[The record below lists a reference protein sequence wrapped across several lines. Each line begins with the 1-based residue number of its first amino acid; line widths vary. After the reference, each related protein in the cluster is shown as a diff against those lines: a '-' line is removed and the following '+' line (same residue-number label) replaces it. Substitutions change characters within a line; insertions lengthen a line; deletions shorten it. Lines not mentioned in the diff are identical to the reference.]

1 MFGEKQSKNSVL
13 QNMPQD
19 GLRSVVYRSFVT
31 CDDSKGV
38 VNCKTIKKSRTGS
51 QQMDHKNESQRTR
64 KNSNTAMAYYMERED
79 MVSKGFTEEVHSPSS
94 FQVMEVSRGAQKLN
108 QMIDSWSKGVIF
120 DGQSKDI
127 AQDLLKGA
135 LDLQESLVMLGKS
148 QEASL
153 YMSQVR
159 KKPHEKS
166 ESRRIDEMEIRRTNS
181 SPIGDQNCSMGFQ
194 KPRISTDGSSRNQ
207 IEELKKVIRDSLAKQ
222 NLLPN
227 LTTQETGYLHQRD
240 LSSASEIPS
249 TSSNQSLNV
258 DAYDFDSPDSSLSSK
273 APQKK
278 EKKGPNLIAKLM
290 GLEDLPSK
298 TSQNTL
304 QKHLERERISNQ
316 RRPIFDIDMPK
327 GRKPQSIAQRVNPE
341 RKTLKEILDTLQFK
355 GLLRSN
361 SIEELKP
368 QSDHSNNSHSKQRVI
383 DEIPPIVLIKP
394 FRVPRL
400 VDQLHTA
407 VLREEK
413 SFNTKKMLR
422 KLTIKRELS
431 FNTHKEG
438 ALSSKKMHCK
448 MEVEE
453 EETPIK
459 TLSIEEVTREHKEV
473 VRKPEGKE
481 IKPKEKVS
489 HKLKAS
495 VPVDHRLQTKEAI
508 VKKLKADRFQNNA
521 SASRK
526 PLKMENKKG
535 KIVSRCK
542 DQATVTSTKPRK
554 SGNVSN
560 SCLVNN
566 QISRKPSTTQNT
578 SSKHATKTI
587 SSSDQKK
594 NQMKKKKPV
603 RELTAI
609 KSIENFGSKEDDMS
623 INFKSEI
630 CSPLIRI
637 DTTLADQF
645 PVDEEK
651 DASESN
657 IGEHCSNSQSSLS
670 DVTPVSPKHEMDE
683 KTVEEAY
690 DYILHSRKDIKSFKS
705 GNNLKHFLLSSPSF
719 LTHAEELF
727 DLDVCTP
734 TILLTSCTSDFIEA
748 NVRLS
753 LECANELIERKS
765 LRGSQTVHPLLLTHE
780 GNLRVCTSVDKLL
793 EEVCSVVESLR
804 RYSKFGGELL
814 PQDSLYS
821 MLERDISC
829 NGIEN
834 GIWDFSWRYEFS
846 ADDAEQVA
854 TEIEKLVFCELI
866 EEVLT

>member
-1 MFGEKQSKNSVL
+1 
-13 QNMPQD
+13 MPQD

-31 CDDSKGV
+31 CDDPKGV
-38 VNCKTIKKSRTGS
+38 LNCKKIKKSRTGS
-51 QQMDHKNESQRTR
+51 QQMDHKNESQRSR
-64 KNSNTAMAYYMERED
+64 KNSNTAMAYHTERED
-79 MVSKGFTEEVHSPSS
+79 MVSKGFTEEVHSQST

-181 SPIGDQNCSMGFQ
+181 SPIGDRNCSMGFQ
-194 KPRISTDGSSRNQ
+194 KPRISTDGSSRNH

-227 LTTQETGYLHQRD
+227 PTTQETGYLHQRD

-258 DAYDFDSPDSSLSSK
+258 DAYDLDSPDSSLSSK

-278 EKKGPNLIAKLM
+278 KKGPNLIAKLM

-355 GLLRSN
+355 GLPRSN

-368 QSDHSNNSHSKQRVI
+368 QSDHSDDSRSKQRVI
-383 DEIPPIVLIKP
+383 DETPPIVLIKP
-394 FRVPRL
+394 FRAPRL

-407 VLREEK
+407 ALREEK
-413 SFNTKKMLR
+413 SFNTKKLR

-438 ALSSKKMHCK
+438 ALSSKKMHSK

-481 IKPKEKVS
+481 VKPKERVS

-495 VPVDHRLQTKEAI
+495 VPVDHRLQTKEAT

-526 PLKMENKKG
+526 LLKMENKKG
-535 KIVSRCK
+535 EIVSRCK

-554 SGNVSN
+554 SGNGSN

-566 QISRKPSTTQNT
+566 LISRQPSTTQNT

-609 KSIENFGSKEDDMS
+609 KSVM
-623 INFKSEI
+623 
-630 CSPLIRI
+630 
-637 DTTLADQF
+637 
-645 PVDEEK
+645 
-651 DASESN
+651 
-657 IGEHCSNSQSSLS
+657 
-670 DVTPVSPKHEMDE
+670 
-683 KTVEEAY
+683 
-690 DYILHSRKDIKSFKS
+690 
-705 GNNLKHFLLSSPSF
+705 NLP
-719 LTHAEELF
+719 
-727 DLDVCTP
+727 
-734 TILLTSCTSDFIEA
+734 LTSLND
-748 NVRLS
+748 
-753 LECANELIERKS
+753 
-765 LRGSQTVHPLLLTHE
+765 
-780 GNLRVCTSVDKLL
+780 SVLMT
-793 EEVCSVVESLR
+793 
-804 RYSKFGGELL
+804 F
-814 PQDSLYS
+814 
-821 MLERDISC
+821 
-829 NGIEN
+829 
-834 GIWDFSWRYEFS
+834 
-846 ADDAEQVA
+846 
-854 TEIEKLVFCELI
+854 
-866 EEVLT
+866 

>member
-1 MFGEKQSKNSVL
+1 
-13 QNMPQD
+13 MPHD

-31 CDDSKGV
+31 CDDPKGV
-38 VNCKTIKKSRTGS
+38 VNCKTIKKSRTSS

-64 KNSNTAMAYYMERED
+64 KNSNTAMAYYTERED
-79 MVSKGFTEEVHSPSS
+79 MVSKGFTEEVHSQSS

-120 DGQSKDI
+120 GGQSKDI

-159 KKPHEKS
+159 KKPHENS

-181 SPIGDQNCSMGFQ
+181 SPIGDRNCSMGFQ
-194 KPRISTDGSSRNQ
+194 KPRISTDGSSRNH

-227 LTTQETGYLHQRD
+227 LTTQENLHQRD

-258 DAYDFDSPDSSLSSK
+258 DAYDFDSPDSSLPSK
-273 APQKK
+273 APKK
-278 EKKGPNLIAKLM
+278 KKKGPNLIAKLM

-298 TSQNTL
+298 TSQNTI

-327 GRKPQSIAQRVNPE
+327 GRKPQSIAQRVDPE
-341 RKTLKEILDTLQFK
+341 QKTLKEILDTLQFK

-368 QSDHSNNSHSKQRVI
+368 QSDHSDDSHSKQRVI
-383 DEIPPIVLIKP
+383 DETPPIVLIKP
-394 FRVPRL
+394 FCAPRL

-438 ALSSKKMHCK
+438 ALSSKKMHSK

-473 VRKPEGKE
+473 VRKLEGKE
-481 IKPKEKVS
+481 VKPIEKVS

-535 KIVSRCK
+535 KIVSRRK

-554 SGNVSN
+554 SGNGSN

-566 QISRKPSTTQNT
+566 QISRQLSTTQNI

-637 DTTLADQF
+637 DTTLTDQF

-651 DASESN
+651 DVSESN

-670 DVTPVSPKHEMDE
+670 DVTPVSPKHEMDDQ
-683 KTVEEAY
+683 TVEEAY
-690 DYILHSRKDIKSFKS
+690 NYILHSRTDIKSFKS
-705 GNNLKHFLLSSPSF
+705 GNNLKDFLLSSPSF

-753 LECANELIERKS
+753 LECADELIERKS
-765 LRGSQTVHPLLLTHE
+765 LRGSQTVHPLLLTHV
-780 GNLRVCTSVDKLL
+780 GNLRVRTSVDKLL
-793 EEVCSVVESLR
+793 EEVCSVVESLSS
-804 RYSKFGGELL
+804 YSKFGGELL
-814 PQDSLYS
+814 PQYSLYS

-846 ADDAEQVA
+846 ADDAEQVV

>member
-1 MFGEKQSKNSVL
+1 
-13 QNMPQD
+13 MPQD

-222 NLLPN
+222 ILLPN

-278 EKKGPNLIAKLM
+278 EKKGPILIAKLM

-368 QSDHSNNSHSKQRVI
+368 QSDHSDDSHSKQRVI

-603 RELTAI
+603 MELTAI
-609 KSIENFGSKEDDMS
+609 KSVM
-623 INFKSEI
+623 
-630 CSPLIRI
+630 
-637 DTTLADQF
+637 
-645 PVDEEK
+645 
-651 DASESN
+651 
-657 IGEHCSNSQSSLS
+657 
-670 DVTPVSPKHEMDE
+670 
-683 KTVEEAY
+683 
-690 DYILHSRKDIKSFKS
+690 
-705 GNNLKHFLLSSPSF
+705 NLP
-719 LTHAEELF
+719 
-727 DLDVCTP
+727 
-734 TILLTSCTSDFIEA
+734 LTSLYD
-748 NVRLS
+748 
-753 LECANELIERKS
+753 
-765 LRGSQTVHPLLLTHE
+765 
-780 GNLRVCTSVDKLL
+780 SVLMT
-793 EEVCSVVESLR
+793 
-804 RYSKFGGELL
+804 F
-814 PQDSLYS
+814 
-821 MLERDISC
+821 
-829 NGIEN
+829 
-834 GIWDFSWRYEFS
+834 
-846 ADDAEQVA
+846 
-854 TEIEKLVFCELI
+854 
-866 EEVLT
+866 

>member
-1 MFGEKQSKNSVL
+1 
-13 QNMPQD
+13 MPQD
-19 GLRSVVYRSFVT
+19 GIRSVVYRSFVT
-31 CDDSKGV
+31 CDDPKGV

-51 QQMDHKNESQRTR
+51 QQMDQKNESQRTR
-64 KNSNTAMAYYMERED
+64 KNSNTAMAYDTERVD
-79 MVSKGFTEEVHSPSS
+79 TVSKGFAEEVHSQSS

-181 SPIGDQNCSMGFQ
+181 SPIGDRNCSMGFQ
-194 KPRISTDGSSRNQ
+194 KPRMSTDGSSRNY

-240 LSSASEIPS
+240 LSSVSEIPS
-249 TSSNQSLNV
+249 TSSNQSLDV

-278 EKKGPNLIAKLM
+278 KKGPNLIAKLM

-327 GRKPQSIAQRVNPE
+327 GRKPQSKAQRVDPE
-341 RKTLKEILDTLQFK
+341 WKTLKEILDTLQFK

-361 SIEELKP
+361 SVEELEP
-368 QSDHSNNSHSKQRVI
+368 Q
-383 DEIPPIVLIKP
+383 
-394 FRVPRL
+394 
-400 VDQLHTA
+400 
-407 VLREEK
+407 
-413 SFNTKKMLR
+413 
-422 KLTIKRELS
+422 ELS

-438 ALSSKKMHCK
+438 ALSSKKMHSK

-481 IKPKEKVS
+481 VKPKEKVS

-526 PLKMENKKG
+526 QLKMENKKG
-535 KIVSRCK
+535 KIVSRCE

-554 SGNVSN
+554 SGNGSN
-560 SCLVNN
+560 IVNN
-566 QISRKPSTTQNT
+566 QISRQPSTTQNT

-609 KSIENFGSKEDDMS
+609 KSIEVFGSKEDDMS

-637 DTTLADQF
+637 GTTLVDQF

-651 DASESN
+651 DASGSN
-657 IGEHCSNSQSSLS
+657 IGVIARVL
-670 DVTPVSPKHEMDE
+670 
-683 KTVEEAY
+683 
-690 DYILHSRKDIKSFKS
+690 
-705 GNNLKHFLLSSPSF
+705 FLMS
-719 LTHAEELF
+719 H
-727 DLDVCTP
+727 
-734 TILLTSCTSDFIEA
+734 
-748 NVRLS
+748 
-753 LECANELIERKS
+753 
-765 LRGSQTVHPLLLTHE
+765 Q
-780 GNLRVCTSVDKLL
+780 
-793 EEVCSVVESLR
+793 
-804 RYSKFGGELL
+804 
-814 PQDSLYS
+814 
-821 MLERDISC
+821 
-829 NGIEN
+829 
-834 GIWDFSWRYEFS
+834 
-846 ADDAEQVA
+846 
-854 TEIEKLVFCELI
+854 
-866 EEVLT
+866 

>member
-1 MFGEKQSKNSVL
+1 
-13 QNMPQD
+13 
-19 GLRSVVYRSFVT
+19 
-31 CDDSKGV
+31 
-38 VNCKTIKKSRTGS
+38 
-51 QQMDHKNESQRTR
+51 MDHKNESQRTR

-108 QMIDSWSKGVIF
+108 QMIDLWSKGVIF

-148 QEASL
+148 QEASS

-166 ESRRIDEMEIRRTNS
+166 ESRRIDEMEIRRPNS

-207 IEELKKVIRDSLAKQ
+207 IKELKKVIRDSLAKQ

-361 SIEELKP
+361 STEELKP
-368 QSDHSNNSHSKQRVI
+368 QSDHSDDPHSKQRVI

-431 FNTHKEG
+431 FNTHKEW

-459 TLSIEEVTREHKEV
+459 TLSIEEVAREHKEV

-542 DQATVTSTKPRK
+542 DQATVTSTKTRK

-637 DTTLADQF
+637 DTTLVDQF

-765 LRGSQTVHPLLLTHE
+765 LRGSQTVHPLLLTHV

>member
-1 MFGEKQSKNSVL
+1 
-13 QNMPQD
+13 MPQD
-19 GLRSVVYRSFVT
+19 GIRSVVYRSFVT
-31 CDDSKGV
+31 CDDPKGV

-51 QQMDHKNESQRTR
+51 QQMDQKNESQRTR
-64 KNSNTAMAYYMERED
+64 KNSNTAMAYDTERVD
-79 MVSKGFTEEVHSPSS
+79 TVSKGFAEEVHSQSS

-181 SPIGDQNCSMGFQ
+181 SPIGDRNCSMGFQ
-194 KPRISTDGSSRNQ
+194 KPRMSTDGSLRNY

-240 LSSASEIPS
+240 LSSVSEIPS
-249 TSSNQSLNV
+249 TSSNQSLDV
-258 DAYDFDSPDSSLSSK
+258 DTYDFDSPDSSLSSK

-278 EKKGPNLIAKLM
+278 KKGPNLIAKLM

-327 GRKPQSIAQRVNPE
+327 GRKPQSKAQRVDPE
-341 RKTLKEILDTLQFK
+341 WKTLEEILDTLQFK

-361 SIEELKP
+361 SVEELEP
-368 QSDHSNNSHSKQRVI
+368 QSDHSDNSHSKQRVI
-383 DEIPPIVLIKP
+383 DETPPIVLIKP
-394 FRVPRL
+394 FCAPCL
-400 VDQLHTA
+400 
-407 VLREEK
+407 
-413 SFNTKKMLR
+413 
-422 KLTIKRELS
+422 LS

-438 ALSSKKMHCK
+438 ALSSKKMHSK

-481 IKPKEKVS
+481 VKPKEKVS

-535 KIVSRCK
+535 KIVSRCE

-554 SGNVSN
+554 SGNGSN
-560 SCLVNN
+560 IVNN
-566 QISRKPSTTQNT
+566 QISRQPSTTQNT

-609 KSIENFGSKEDDMS
+609 KSIEVFGSKEDDMS

-637 DTTLADQF
+637 GTTLADQF

-651 DASESN
+651 DASGSN

-670 DVTPVSPKHEMDE
+670 DVTPVSPKHEMDN
-683 KTVEEAY
+683 KTVEEGY
-690 DYILHSRKDIKSFKS
+690 NYILHSRTDIKSFKS
-705 GNNLKHFLLSSPSF
+705 GNNLKDFLLSSPSF
-719 LTHAEELF
+719 LTHAEEIF
-727 DLDVCTP
+727 DLDVCT
-734 TILLTSCTSDFIEA
+734 TILQTSCTSDFIEA

-765 LRGSQTVHPLLLTHE
+765 LQGSQTVHPLLLTHV

-804 RYSKFGGELL
+804 SYSKF
-814 PQDSLYS
+814 D
-821 MLERDISC
+821 
-829 NGIEN
+829 
-834 GIWDFSWRYEFS
+834 
-846 ADDAEQVA
+846 DDAEQVV
-854 TEIEKLVFCELI
+854 TEIETLVFCELI

>member
-1 MFGEKQSKNSVL
+1 
-13 QNMPQD
+13 MPQD

-31 CDDSKGV
+31 CDDPKGV
-38 VNCKTIKKSRTGS
+38 LNCKKIKKSRTGS

-64 KNSNTAMAYYMERED
+64 KNSNTAMAYYTERED
-79 MVSKGFTEEVHSPSS
+79 MVSKGFTEEVHSQST

-127 AQDLLKGA
+127 AHDLLKGA

-181 SPIGDQNCSMGFQ
+181 SPIGDRNCSMGFQ
-194 KPRISTDGSSRNQ
+194 KPRISTDGSSRNH

-227 LTTQETGYLHQRD
+227 PATQETGYLHQRD

-258 DAYDFDSPDSSLSSK
+258 DAYDLDSPDSSLSSK

-278 EKKGPNLIAKLM
+278 KKGPNLIAKLM

-355 GLLRSN
+355 GLQRSN

-368 QSDHSNNSHSKQRVI
+368 QSDHSDDSHSKQRVI
-383 DEIPPIVLIKP
+383 DETPPIVLIKP
-394 FRVPRL
+394 FRAPRL

-413 SFNTKKMLR
+413 SFNTKKLR

-438 ALSSKKMHCK
+438 ALSSKKMHSK

-481 IKPKEKVS
+481 VKPKEKVS
-489 HKLKAS
+489 HKPKAS
-495 VPVDHRLQTKEAI
+495 VPVDHILQTKEAT

-526 PLKMENKKG
+526 LLKMENKKG
-535 KIVSRCK
+535 EIVSRCK

-554 SGNVSN
+554 SGNGSN

-566 QISRKPSTTQNT
+566 LISRQPSTTQNT
-578 SSKHATKTI
+578 SAKHATKTI

-594 NQMKKKKPV
+594 NHMKKKKPV

-609 KSIENFGSKEDDMS
+609 KSVM
-623 INFKSEI
+623 
-630 CSPLIRI
+630 
-637 DTTLADQF
+637 
-645 PVDEEK
+645 
-651 DASESN
+651 
-657 IGEHCSNSQSSLS
+657 
-670 DVTPVSPKHEMDE
+670 
-683 KTVEEAY
+683 
-690 DYILHSRKDIKSFKS
+690 
-705 GNNLKHFLLSSPSF
+705 NLP
-719 LTHAEELF
+719 
-727 DLDVCTP
+727 
-734 TILLTSCTSDFIEA
+734 LTSL
-748 NVRLS
+748 NV
-753 LECANELIERKS
+753 
-765 LRGSQTVHPLLLTHE
+765 Q
-780 GNLRVCTSVDKLL
+780 
-793 EEVCSVVESLR
+793 
-804 RYSKFGGELL
+804 F
-814 PQDSLYS
+814 
-821 MLERDISC
+821 
-829 NGIEN
+829 
-834 GIWDFSWRYEFS
+834 
-846 ADDAEQVA
+846 
-854 TEIEKLVFCELI
+854 
-866 EEVLT
+866 

>member
-1 MFGEKQSKNSVL
+1 
-13 QNMPQD
+13 
-19 GLRSVVYRSFVT
+19 
-31 CDDSKGV
+31 
-38 VNCKTIKKSRTGS
+38 
-51 QQMDHKNESQRTR
+51 
-64 KNSNTAMAYYMERED
+64 
-79 MVSKGFTEEVHSPSS
+79 
-94 FQVMEVSRGAQKLN
+94 
-108 QMIDSWSKGVIF
+108 
-120 DGQSKDI
+120 
-127 AQDLLKGA
+127 
-135 LDLQESLVMLGKS
+135 
-148 QEASL
+148 
-153 YMSQVR
+153 
-159 KKPHEKS
+159 
-166 ESRRIDEMEIRRTNS
+166 MEIRRTNS

-207 IEELKKVIRDSLAKQ
+207 IEELKKVFRDSLAKQ

-316 RRPIFDIDMPK
+316 RRPIVDIDMPK

-361 SIEELKP
+361 SIKELKP
-368 QSDHSNNSHSKQRVI
+368 QSDHSDNSHSKQRVI

-705 GNNLKHFLLSSPSF
+705 GNNLIHFLLSSPSF

-846 ADDAEQVA
+846 ADDAEQVV

>member
-1 MFGEKQSKNSVL
+1 
-13 QNMPQD
+13 MPQD
-19 GLRSVVYRSFVT
+19 GIRSVVYRSFVT
-31 CDDSKGV
+31 CDDPKGV

-51 QQMDHKNESQRTR
+51 QQMDQKNESQRTR
-64 KNSNTAMAYYMERED
+64 KNSNTAMAYDMERVD
-79 MVSKGFTEEVHSPSS
+79 TVSKGFAEEVHSQSS

-127 AQDLLKGA
+127 TQDMLKGA

-166 ESRRIDEMEIRRTNS
+166 ESIRIDEMEIRRTNS
-181 SPIGDQNCSMGFQ
+181 SPIGDRNCSMGFQ
-194 KPRISTDGSSRNQ
+194 KPRISTDGSSRNY

-240 LSSASEIPS
+240 LSSVSEIPS
-249 TSSNQSLNV
+249 TSSNQSLDV

-278 EKKGPNLIAKLM
+278 KKGPNLIAKLM

-327 GRKPQSIAQRVNPE
+327 GRKPQSKVQRVDPE
-341 RKTLKEILDTLQFK
+341 QKTLKEILDTLQFK

-361 SIEELKP
+361 SVEELEP
-368 QSDHSNNSHSKQRVI
+368 QSDHSDNSHSKQRVI
-383 DEIPPIVLIKP
+383 DETPPIVLIKP
-394 FRVPRL
+394 FCAPCL
-400 VDQLHTA
+400 VDELHTA

-413 SFNTKKMLR
+413 SVNTKKMLR

-438 ALSSKKMHCK
+438 ALSSKKMHSK

-481 IKPKEKVS
+481 VKPKEKVS

-535 KIVSRCK
+535 KIVSRCE

-554 SGNVSN
+554 SGNGSN
-560 SCLVNN
+560 IVNN
-566 QISRKPSTTQNT
+566 QISRQPSTTQNT

-603 RELTAI
+603 RELTAV
-609 KSIENFGSKEDDMS
+609 KSIEVFGSKEDDMS

-637 DTTLADQF
+637 GTTLADQF

-651 DASESN
+651 DASGSN

-670 DVTPVSPKHEMDE
+670 DVTPVSPKHEMDD

-690 DYILHSRKDIKSFKS
+690 NYILHSRTDIKSFKS
-705 GNNLKHFLLSSPSF
+705 GNNLKDFLLSSPSF
-719 LTHAEELF
+719 PTHAEEIF
-727 DLDVCTP
+727 DLDVCT
-734 TILLTSCTSDFIEA
+734 TILQTSCTSDFIEA

-765 LRGSQTVHPLLLTHE
+765 LQGSQTVHPLLLTHV
-780 GNLRVCTSVDKLL
+780 GKLRVCTSVDKLL

-804 RYSKFGGELL
+804 SYSKFGGELL

-821 MLERDISC
+821 ILERDISC

-834 GIWDFSWRYEFS
+834 GIWDFVGGMNFLQMMLSKW
-846 ADDAEQVA
+846 
-854 TEIEKLVFCELI
+854 
-866 EEVLT
+866 

>member
-1 MFGEKQSKNSVL
+1 
-13 QNMPQD
+13 
-19 GLRSVVYRSFVT
+19 
-31 CDDSKGV
+31 
-38 VNCKTIKKSRTGS
+38 
-51 QQMDHKNESQRTR
+51 
-64 KNSNTAMAYYMERED
+64 
-79 MVSKGFTEEVHSPSS
+79 
-94 FQVMEVSRGAQKLN
+94 
-108 QMIDSWSKGVIF
+108 
-120 DGQSKDI
+120 
-127 AQDLLKGA
+127 
-135 LDLQESLVMLGKS
+135 
-148 QEASL
+148 
-153 YMSQVR
+153 
-159 KKPHEKS
+159 
-166 ESRRIDEMEIRRTNS
+166 MEIRRTNS
-181 SPIGDQNCSMGFQ
+181 SPIGDRNCSMGFQ
-194 KPRISTDGSSRNQ
+194 KPRISTDGSSRNH

-222 NLLPN
+222 NLLSN

-240 LSSASEIPS
+240 LNSASEIPS
-249 TSSNQSLNV
+249 ASSNQSLNI
-258 DAYDFDSPDSSLSSK
+258 DAYDFDSPDSSSLSPK

-278 EKKGPNLIAKLM
+278 KKGPNLIAKLM

-316 RRPIFDIDMPK
+316 RRPIFDTDMPK
-327 GRKPQSIAQRVNPE
+327 GRKPQSIVQRVNPE
-341 RKTLKEILDTLQFK
+341 RKTLKEILDTMQFK

-361 SIEELKP
+361 SIKELKP
-368 QSDHSNNSHSKQRVI
+368 QSNHSNDSHSKQRVI
-383 DEIPPIVLIKP
+383 DETPPIVLIKP
-394 FRVPRL
+394 FRAPCL
-400 VDQLHTA
+400 MDQLHTA

-413 SFNTKKMLR
+413 SFNTKRMLR
-422 KLTIKRELS
+422 KLTVKRELS

-438 ALSSKKMHCK
+438 ALSSKKMHSK

-481 IKPKEKVS
+481 VKPREKVS
-489 HKLKAS
+489 HKLKAP
-495 VPVDHRLQTKEAI
+495 VPLDHRLQTKEAI

-526 PLKMENKKG
+526 LLKMENKKG

-554 SGNVSN
+554 PGNGSN

-566 QISRKPSTTQNT
+566 QISRQPSTTQNT

-637 DTTLADQF
+637 DTTLVDQF

-651 DASESN
+651 DASEYN

-670 DVTPVSPKHEMDE
+670 DVTPVSPKHEMDD
-683 KTVEEAY
+683 KTVEKSY
-690 DYILHSRKDIKSFKS
+690 NYILHSRTDIKSFKS
-705 GNNLKHFLLSSPSF
+705 GNNLKDFLLSSPSF
-719 LTHAEELF
+719 LNHAEELF

-734 TILLTSCTSDFIEA
+734 AILLTSCTSDFIEA

-765 LRGSQTVHPLLLTHE
+765 LRGSQTVHPLLLTQG

-804 RYSKFGGELL
+804 RYGKFG
-814 PQDSLYS
+814 
-821 MLERDISC
+821 
-829 NGIEN
+829 N
-834 GIWDFSWRYEFS
+834 
-846 ADDAEQVA
+846 DAEQVV

>member
-1 MFGEKQSKNSVL
+1 
-13 QNMPQD
+13 MPQD

-31 CDDSKGV
+31 CDDPKGV
-38 VNCKTIKKSRTGS
+38 LNCKKIKKSRTGS

-64 KNSNTAMAYYMERED
+64 KNSNTAMAYYTERED
-79 MVSKGFTEEVHSPSS
+79 MVSKGFTEEVHSQST

-181 SPIGDQNCSMGFQ
+181 SPIGDRNCSMGFQ
-194 KPRISTDGSSRNQ
+194 KPRISTDGSSRNH

-227 LTTQETGYLHQRD
+227 PATQETGYLHQRD

-258 DAYDFDSPDSSLSSK
+258 DAYDLDSPDSSLSSK

-278 EKKGPNLIAKLM
+278 KKGPNLIAKLM

-355 GLLRSN
+355 GLPRSN

-368 QSDHSNNSHSKQRVI
+368 QSDHSDDSHSTQRVI
-383 DEIPPIVLIKP
+383 DETPPIVLIKP
-394 FRVPRL
+394 FRAPRL

-413 SFNTKKMLR
+413 SFNTKKLR

-438 ALSSKKMHCK
+438 ALSSKKMHSK

-481 IKPKEKVS
+481 VKPKEKVS
-489 HKLKAS
+489 HKLKAY
-495 VPVDHRLQTKEAI
+495 VPVDHRLQTKEAT

-526 PLKMENKKG
+526 LLKMENKKG
-535 KIVSRCK
+535 EIVSRCK

-554 SGNVSN
+554 SGNGSN

-566 QISRKPSTTQNT
+566 LISRQPSTTQNT

-609 KSIENFGSKEDDMS
+609 KSVM
-623 INFKSEI
+623 
-630 CSPLIRI
+630 
-637 DTTLADQF
+637 
-645 PVDEEK
+645 
-651 DASESN
+651 
-657 IGEHCSNSQSSLS
+657 
-670 DVTPVSPKHEMDE
+670 
-683 KTVEEAY
+683 
-690 DYILHSRKDIKSFKS
+690 
-705 GNNLKHFLLSSPSF
+705 NLP
-719 LTHAEELF
+719 
-727 DLDVCTP
+727 
-734 TILLTSCTSDFIEA
+734 LTSL
-748 NVRLS
+748 NV
-753 LECANELIERKS
+753 
-765 LRGSQTVHPLLLTHE
+765 Q
-780 GNLRVCTSVDKLL
+780 
-793 EEVCSVVESLR
+793 
-804 RYSKFGGELL
+804 F
-814 PQDSLYS
+814 
-821 MLERDISC
+821 
-829 NGIEN
+829 
-834 GIWDFSWRYEFS
+834 
-846 ADDAEQVA
+846 
-854 TEIEKLVFCELI
+854 
-866 EEVLT
+866 